1 MKATRSLKVKSVLA
15 ILLVTLGLLAQS
27 AAWQTNVLAAPIGP
41 PASAAR
47 SSQLAAAD
55 HLATTVRIEHTWHFM
70 QNGQDMR
77 VIAYNLGT
85 VIGAQTILTHN
96 HFDARIGT
104 LDREWMTVTQGN
116 DTVAELALSD
126 VELNPMDGGT
136 MLFGLPSAM
145 NVPEAA
151 IADQNTLKRL
161 TVGKWLTV
169 VYWDDVNQQIAR
181 QNFKITKLGKGTATL
196 ADPQHIINSG
206 DSGGGVYLD
215 GELVGNTWRITTD
228 KQGRPMGIFTIALVP
243 PQALS

>member
-15 ILLVTLGLLAQS
+15 ILLIALELCTQS
-27 AAWQTNVLAAPIGP
+27 AVWQTYALAAPAEP
-41 PASAAR
+41 PAST
-47 SSQLAAAD
+47 SNLAAVD
-55 HLATTVRIEHTWHFM
+55 YLATTVRIEHTWHFI

-85 VIGAQTILTHN
+85 VIGARTILTHN

-104 LDREWMTVTQGN
+104 LDRELMTVTQG
-116 DTVAELALSD
+116 DSAVTELALSK
-126 VELNPMDGGT
+126 VRLNPMDGGT

-151 IADQNTLKRL
+151 IADHNTLKRL

-169 VYWDDVNQQIAR
+169 VYWDDANR
-181 QNFKITKLGKGTATL
+181 QTAQRDFKVIKLGKGFATL
-196 ADPQHIINSG
+196 ADPGHIINSG
-206 DSGGGVYLD
+206 DSGGGAYLD
-215 GELVGNTWRITTD
+215 GQLVGNTWRITTD

-243 PQALS
+243 PQAQS